1 MNQNNAYC
9 NAYQNENV
17 INYNIIYN
25 NIYSNIENE
34 NLPIQIYV
42 KFAYQ
47 TTNATYELSRNLSI
61 SGMIQQLQENILRD
75 FGTNALQ
82 YELVEAGQDM
92 PQGIPAEEAPAFI
105 VSSATIQQR
114 FNNNDF
120 VAFYIRRYPPT
131 ASSSLGSTSTI
142 ISLDDDL
149 EPCCMVCQ
157 ETQTTLTTY
166 FGCSH
171 HICDACCS
179 GCIQAGIERCAICR
193 YRR

>member
-1 MNQNNAYC
+1 MNQNNAYR
-9 NAYQNENV
+9 NENV
-17 INYNIIYN
+17 INNHNNIIYN
-25 NIYSNIENE
+25 NNNNNIENE
-34 NLPIQIYV
+34 NIPVDIYV

-47 TTNATYELSRNLSI
+47 TTNATYTLPRNLSI

-75 FGTNALQ
+75 FGTDALH
-82 YELVEAGQDM
+82 YELVEAGQNM
-92 PQGIPAEEAPAFI
+92 PQGIPAEEAPALV
-105 VSSATIQQR
+105 VSYNTIQQR

-120 VAFYIRRYPPT
+120 VAFYIRLYPVTARSSLST
-131 ASSSLGSTSTI
+131 ASTV

-149 EPCCMVCQ
+149 VPCCMVCQ
-157 ETQTTLTTY
+157 ETQATLTTY

-193 YRR
+193 HRR

>member
-1 MNQNNAYC
+1 MNQNNAYH
-9 NAYQNENV
+9 NENV
-17 INYNIIYN
+17 INYNNYNIIYN

-47 TTNATYELSRNLSI
+47 TINATYELSRNLST

-92 PQGIPAEEAPAFI
+92 PQGIPAEEAPAFV

-131 ASSSLGSTSTI
+131 ASSSLSTASSI

-193 YRR
+193 HHR